1 MHQCLRSIRG
11 GMQTVLHEITA
22 LLAMALRQPQ
32 PNTS

>member
-1 MHQCLRSIRG
+1 MPQCLRSIRG
-11 GMQTVLHEITA
+11 GMQTVLHEITV